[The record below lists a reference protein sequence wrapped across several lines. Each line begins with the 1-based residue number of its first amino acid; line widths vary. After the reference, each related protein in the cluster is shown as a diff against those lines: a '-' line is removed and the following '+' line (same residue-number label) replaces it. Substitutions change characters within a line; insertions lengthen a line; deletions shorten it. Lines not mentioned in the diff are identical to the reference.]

1 MYMYSVTCGSGQSFH
16 LLQLLVVI
24 IIFIFIYC
32 FNVYAPTPEG
42 RSLNIFDNVYKFIE
56 RSGC

>member
-1 MYMYSVTCGSGQSFH
+1 MYSVTCGSGQSFH
-16 LLQLLVVI
+16 LLQLLFVI